1 MKIAIGNDH
10 AALELKNHIV
20 DYLVK
25 EGHEVVN
32 FGTDTPASTD
42 YPIYGARVA
51 HAVANGE
58 CERGVVIC
66 GTGIGISISANKV
79 KGIRCALCSE
89 PVSAK
94 LTRQHNDAN
103 VISIGARQHTVE
115 EATAFI
121 DAFIAEPFSAEERHA
136 RRIAQLAEYETT
148 GVIAGHPVTD

>member
-94 LTRQHNDAN
+94 LTRQHNNAN
-103 VISIGARQHTVE
+103 VLAMGARIIGP
-115 EATAFI
+115 AM
-121 DAFIAEPFSAEERHA
+121 AEEIVHTFLTTEFEGGRHS
-136 RRIAQLAEYETT
+136 RRVDLITKLENGQTIE
-148 GVIAGHPVTD
+148 

>member
-89 PVSAK
+89 PVSAR

-103 VISIGARQHTVE
+103 VRAMGARIIGP
-115 EATAFI
+115 AM
-121 DAFIAEPFSAEERHA
+121 AEEIVRTFLTTEFEGGRHS
-136 RRIAQLAEYETT
+136 RRIDLITKLENGQTIE
-148 GVIAGHPVTD
+148 

>member
-32 FGTDTPASTD
+32 FGTDTPACTD

-103 VISIGARQHTVE
+103 VLAMGARIIGP
-115 EATAFI
+115 AM
-121 DAFIAEPFSAEERHA
+121 AEEIVHTFLTTEFEGGRHS
-136 RRIAQLAEYETT
+136 RRVDLITKLENGQTIE
-148 GVIAGHPVTD
+148 

>member
-79 KGIRCALCSE
+79 RGIRCALCSE

-103 VISIGARQHTVE
+103 VLAMGARIIGP
-115 EATAFI
+115 AM
-121 DAFIAEPFSAEERHA
+121 AEEIVHTFLTTEFEGGRHS
-136 RRIAQLAEYETT
+136 RRIDLITKLENGQTIE
-148 GVIAGHPVTD
+148 

>member
-103 VISIGARQHTVE
+103 VLAMGARIIGP
-115 EATAFI
+115 AM
-121 DAFIAEPFSAEERHA
+121 AEEIVHMFLTTEFEGGRHS
-136 RRIAQLAEYETT
+136 RRVDLITKLENGQTIE
-148 GVIAGHPVTD
+148 

>member
-66 GTGIGISISANKV
+66 GTGIGISITANKV

-103 VISIGARQHTVE
+103 VLAMGARIIGP
-115 EATAFI
+115 AM
-121 DAFIAEPFSAEERHA
+121 AEEIVHTFLTTEFEGGRHS
-136 RRIAQLAEYETT
+136 RRVDLITKLENGQTIE
-148 GVIAGHPVTD
+148 

>member
-79 KGIRCALCSE
+79 RGIRCALCSE

-103 VISIGARQHTVE
+103 VLAMGARIIGP
-115 EATAFI
+115 AM
-121 DAFIAEPFSAEERHA
+121 AEEIVHTFLTTEFEGGRHS
-136 RRIAQLAEYETT
+136 RRVDLITKLENGQTIE
-148 GVIAGHPVTD
+148 

>member
-20 DYLVK
+20 DYLIQQ
-25 EGHEVVN
+25 GHEVVN

-51 HAVANGE
+51 HAVASGE
-58 CERGVVIC
+58 CERGIVIC

-79 KGIRCALCSE
+79 RGIRCALCSE
-89 PVSAK
+89 PVSAR

-103 VISIGARQHTVE
+103 VLAMGARIIGP
-115 EATAFI
+115 AM
-121 DAFIAEPFSAEERHA
+121 AEEIVHTFLTTEFEGGRHS
-136 RRIAQLAEYETT
+136 RRVDLITKLENEQTIE
-148 GVIAGHPVTD
+148 

>member
-20 DYLVK
+20 DYLIR

-32 FGTDTPASTD
+32 FGTYTPASTD

-103 VISIGARQHTVE
+103 VLAMGARIIGP
-115 EATAFI
+115 AM
-121 DAFIAEPFSAEERHA
+121 AEEIVHTFLTTEFEGGRHS
-136 RRIAQLAEYETT
+136 RRVDLITKLENGQTIE
-148 GVIAGHPVTD
+148 

>member
-66 GTGIGISISANKV
+66 GTGVGISISANKV

-103 VISIGARQHTVE
+103 VLAMGARIIGP
-115 EATAFI
+115 AM
-121 DAFIAEPFSAEERHA
+121 AEEIVHTFLTTEFEGGRHS
-136 RRIAQLAEYETT
+136 RRVDLITKLENGQTIE
-148 GVIAGHPVTD
+148 

>member
-103 VISIGARQHTVE
+103 VLAMGARIIGP
-115 EATAFI
+115 AM
-121 DAFIAEPFSAEERHA
+121 AEEIVHPFLTTEFEGGRHS
-136 RRIAQLAEYETT
+136 RRVDLITKLENGQTIE
-148 GVIAGHPVTD
+148 

>member
-103 VISIGARQHTVE
+103 VLAMGARIIGP
-115 EATAFI
+115 AM
-121 DAFIAEPFSAEERHA
+121 AEEIVHTFLTTEFEGGRHEK
-136 RRIAQLAEYETT
+136 RIAKLMAIENR
-148 GVIAGHPVTD
+148 

>member
-1 MKIAIGNDH
+1 M
-10 AALELKNHIV
+10 
-20 DYLVK
+20 
-25 EGHEVVN
+25 VN

-103 VISIGARQHTVE
+103 VLAMGARIIGP
-115 EATAFI
+115 AM
-121 DAFIAEPFSAEERHA
+121 AEEIVHTFLTTEFEGGRHS
-136 RRIAQLAEYETT
+136 RRVDLITKLENGQTIE
-148 GVIAGHPVTD
+148 

>member
-58 CERGVVIC
+58 GERGVVIC

-103 VISIGARQHTVE
+103 VLAMGARIIGP
-115 EATAFI
+115 AM
-121 DAFIAEPFSAEERHA
+121 AEEIVHTFLTTEFEGGRHS
-136 RRIAQLAEYETT
+136 RRVDLITKLENGQTIE
-148 GVIAGHPVTD
+148 

>member
-42 YPIYGARVA
+42 YPIYGVRVA

-58 CERGVVIC
+58 CERGIVIC

-103 VISIGARQHTVE
+103 VLAMGARIIGP
-115 EATAFI
+115 AM
-121 DAFIAEPFSAEERHA
+121 AEEIVHTFLTTEFEGGRHS
-136 RRIAQLAEYETT
+136 RRVDLITKLENGQTIE
-148 GVIAGHPVTD
+148 

>member
-20 DYLVK
+20 DFLLK

-66 GTGIGISISANKV
+66 GTGIGTSISANKV

-103 VISIGARQHTVE
+103 VLAMGARIIGP
-115 EATAFI
+115 AM
-121 DAFIAEPFSAEERHA
+121 AEEIVHTFLTTEFEGGRHS
-136 RRIAQLAEYETT
+136 RRVDLITKLENGQT
-148 GVIAGHPVTD
+148 I

>member
-58 CERGVVIC
+58 CERGIVIC
-66 GTGIGISISANKV
+66 GTGIGISISANKG

-103 VISIGARQHTVE
+103 VLAMGARIIGP
-115 EATAFI
+115 AM
-121 DAFIAEPFSAEERHA
+121 AEEIVHTFLTTEFEGGRHS
-136 RRIAQLAEYETT
+136 RRVDLITKLENGQTIE
-148 GVIAGHPVTD
+148 

>member
-20 DYLVK
+20 DYLIK

-89 PVSAK
+89 PVSAR

-103 VISIGARQHTVE
+103 VLAMGARIIGP
-115 EATAFI
+115 AM
-121 DAFIAEPFSAEERHA
+121 AEEIVHTFLTTEFEGGRHS
-136 RRIAQLAEYETT
+136 RRVDLITKLENGQTIE
-148 GVIAGHPVTD
+148 

>member
-10 AALELKNHIV
+10 AAVELKNHIV
-20 DYLVK
+20 DYLTK
-25 EGHEVVN
+25 QGHEVVN
-32 FGTDTPASTD
+32 FGTDTSASTD

-51 HAVANGE
+51 HAVASGE
-58 CERGVVIC
+58 CERGIVIC

-103 VISIGARQHTVE
+103 VLAMGARIIGP
-115 EATAFI
+115 AM
-121 DAFIAEPFSAEERHA
+121 AEEIVHTFLTTEFEGGRHS
-136 RRIAQLAEYETT
+136 RRVDLITKLENEQTIE
-148 GVIAGHPVTD
+148 

>member
-58 CERGVVIC
+58 CERGIVIC
-66 GTGIGISISANKV
+66 GTGIGIAISANKV

-103 VISIGARQHTVE
+103 VLAMGARIIGP
-115 EATAFI
+115 AM
-121 DAFIAEPFSAEERHA
+121 AEEIVYTFLTTEFEGGRHS
-136 RRIAQLAEYETT
+136 RRVDLITKLENGQTIE
-148 GVIAGHPVTD
+148 

>member
-79 KGIRCALCSE
+79 KGIRCALCSD
-89 PVSAK
+89 P
-94 LTRQHNDAN
+94 L
-103 VISIGARQHTVE
+103 
-115 EATAFI
+115 
-121 DAFIAEPFSAEERHA
+121 SAEMTRRHNNTNMLA
-136 RRIAQLAEYETT
+136 MGAGIIGQNLAMDIVDTWLTTEFEGGRHQLRVDKISALE
-148 GVIAGHPVTD
+148 G

>member
-20 DYLVK
+20 DYLIR

-58 CERGVVIC
+58 CERVVVFC
-66 GTGIGISISANKV
+66 CTVIGISISANKV

-103 VISIGARQHTVE
+103 VLAMGARIIGP
-115 EATAFI
+115 AM
-121 DAFIAEPFSAEERHA
+121 AEEIVHTFLTTEFEGGRHS
-136 RRIAQLAEYETT
+136 RRVDLITKLENGQTIE
-148 GVIAGHPVTD
+148 

>member
-10 AALELKNHIV
+10 AALDLKNHIV

-51 HAVANGE
+51 HAVASGE
-58 CERGVVIC
+58 CERGIVIC

-79 KGIRCALCSE
+79 RGIRCALCSE
-89 PVSAK
+89 PVSAR

-103 VISIGARQHTVE
+103 VLAMGARIIGP
-115 EATAFI
+115 AM
-121 DAFIAEPFSAEERHA
+121 AEEIVHTFLTTEFEGGRHS
-136 RRIAQLAEYETT
+136 RRIDLITKLENEQTIE
-148 GVIAGHPVTD
+148 

>member
-20 DYLVK
+20 DYLLK

-79 KGIRCALCSE
+79 RGIRCALCSE

-103 VISIGARQHTVE
+103 VLAMGARIIGP
-115 EATAFI
+115 AM
-121 DAFIAEPFSAEERHA
+121 AEEIVHTFLTTEFEGGRHS
-136 RRIAQLAEYETT
+136 RRIDLITKLENGQTIE
-148 GVIAGHPVTD
+148 

>member
-58 CERGVVIC
+58 CERGIVIC

-103 VISIGARQHTVE
+103 ILAMGARIIGP
-115 EATAFI
+115 AM
-121 DAFIAEPFSAEERHA
+121 AEEIVHTFLTTEFEGGRHS
-136 RRIAQLAEYETT
+136 RRVDLITKLENGQTIE
-148 GVIAGHPVTD
+148 

>member
-20 DYLVK
+20 DYLIR

-32 FGTDTPASTD
+32 FGTDAPASTD

-103 VISIGARQHTVE
+103 VLAMGARIIGP
-115 EATAFI
+115 AM
-121 DAFIAEPFSAEERHA
+121 AEEIVHTFLTTEFEGGRHS
-136 RRIAQLAEYETT
+136 RRVDLITKLENGQTIE
-148 GVIAGHPVTD
+148 